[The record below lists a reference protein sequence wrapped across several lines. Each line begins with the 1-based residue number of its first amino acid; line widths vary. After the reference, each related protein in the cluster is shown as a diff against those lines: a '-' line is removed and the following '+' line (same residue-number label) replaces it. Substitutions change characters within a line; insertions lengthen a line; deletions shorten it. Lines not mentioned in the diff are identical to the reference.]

1 MELSVRLKTIADMVT
16 TGNRVADVGCD
27 HGFVSIYLYEKGIA
41 PRVYAMDLRE
51 GPLQR
56 AREHIAEK
64 GYEAYIETRLSDGVE
79 ALGEGEAEALVC
91 AGMGGRL
98 IAAILN
104 EGMEKV
110 RGMKELILGPQSELA
125 FLREYLRKNHFQI
138 IQEEMVKEEG
148 KYYPVIKAAFGAEE
162 LSKAGIAMKD
172 RNGQEIPEEFRQKL
186 EDAYGPL
193 LIRNAHP
200 VLKDFLE
207 NRYGLNESILGGLT
221 GEKAAGRRAELL
233 EEQEGIRICLHVMA

>member
-16 TGNRVADVGCD
+16 AGNRVADVGCD
-27 HGFVSIYLYEKGIA
+27 HGFVSIYLFEKGIA

-64 GYEAYIETRLSDGVE
+64 GYESYIETLLSDGVE

-98 IAAILN
+98 IAEILN

-110 RGMKELILGPQSELA
+110 REMKELILGPQSELA
-125 FLREYLRKNHFQI
+125 FLREFLRKNDFQI

-148 KYYPVIKAAFGAEE
+148 KYYPIIKAAFGAE
-162 LSKAGIAMKD
+162 SCKTGIAMKD
-172 RNGQEIPEEFRQKL
+172 GNGQEISEELRQKL

-207 NRYGLNESILGGLT
+207 NRYGLNESILAGLT
-221 GEKAAGRRAELL
+221 GEKAAARRVELL
-233 EEQEGIRICLHVMA
+233 EEQEGIRICLHAMA